1 MKSQPP
7 VDDGGNE
14 IIKILL
20 VDDIQ
25 DARDGIQRLLSF
37 EQDFRVVGSAVNGR
51 EGVRKAQE
59 LQPDIVI
66 MDINMPD
73 MDGLEAAS
81 RITKA
86 LPFVGVI
93 MMSVQDDPDYLQRA
107 MLAGARFFLSKPP
120 STDQLYNTIRNV
132 YEQYRPIRE
141 KFQRLSDPSLF
152 REEEKKPTTPG
163 TRAGKVIAV
172 YSPTGGAGCTTIAT
186 NLASGLMR
194 ENVKTLLVDGDV
206 EFGDVGAFLDLRSQ
220 STLADLVEAA
230 NDIDAEFFDNI
241 VATHNSGM
249 RVLLAPPRPNIG
261 QEIRDQNPEVVA
273 TIIEQVRH
281 FYDFTVVDTPK
292 AINHITASIMD
303 VADRIV
309 LLVTP
314 TLPAIKNVR
323 VVLDLFD
330 RSGIPREKAMLI
342 VNKAIENPTRHQKA
356 HPTPDRIEKYLNQ
369 PIRGI
374 VPLVE
379 EYFILNAINKGVPV
393 IAMREQNKPIIKRLM
408 DLADTIQTELVGE
421 AEEETDTEILRG
433 GKRFSFPFGNR

>member
-1 MKSQPP
+1 MKPQPP

-14 IIKILL
+14 FIKILL

-141 KFQRLSDPSLF
+141 KFQRLSDPTLF
-152 REEEKKPTTPG
+152 KEEEKKPKTPG

-186 NLASGLMR
+186 NLASGLMK
-194 ENVKTLLVDGDV
+194 ENVKTLLIDGDV

-292 AINHITASIMD
+292 AINHITAAIMD

-330 RSGIPREKAMLI
+330 RSGIPREKAMLV

-356 HPTPDRIEKYLNQ
+356 HPTPDRIEKYLSQ

-408 DLADTIQTELVGE
+408 DLADVIQADLVGE
-421 AEEETDTEILRG
+421 VEEETDTEILRG